1 MAWRDVIQGGPALP
15 AFLGAELEP
24 YPYISG
30 YGLLR
35 RMTQLGRLMGVEL
48 TALGIRNRVTSD
60 ALTATQRP
68 GAPKAGLLHALGLR
82 ATRVGD
88 YWSPEVWSPLR
99 TGRVL
104 ERHNL
109 PLRDCPLCAAHG
121 YHCALFQLPFID
133 HCPWHAAKLRT
144 GCPQC
149 DRTCWARFHSD
160 LRLGR
165 CECGY
170 DAFEVRTA
178 SINMWHFPA
187 AEVDAWA
194 SRYLDW
200 AAEERK
206 SRLFV
211 VPSPHTDWMPG
222 YAALARQ
229 SLELK
234 GMLVTAQPTAEL
246 EEFSDVGEDPPRG
259 EFWGWSLLGGE
270 RPMTFVPLPATM
282 HVKLTQATW
291 NAVTAFPSDTPTPF
305 EFATLNGLDEG
316 QTLQQ
321 NLVNRPEYLI
331 APHGF
336 SSDQRTWLNLS
347 AVDPTAAYFCGEL
360 LDRVISSLEVHD
372 DGCSRSL
379 QAARSNALDG
389 IAGRRHVAG
398 ALEAILVRAY
408 TQGLETVLRSM
419 MAAGKASKCQRWSL
433 PTAEIVIAN
442 DVVRSVRVCWTPTR
456 SPPSRRTVDTAASTS
471 PATKA
476 KTGSKA
482 SAARQRI
489 RKRPARRAGKLRQKK

>member
-1 MAWRDVIQGGPALP
+1 MAWHDVIQGAPALP
-15 AFLGAELEP
+15 ALLGAELEP

-60 ALTATQRP
+60 ALTATQRT

-133 HCPWHAAKLRT
+133 HCPWHAAKLHTR
-144 GCPQC
+144 CPQC
-149 DRTCWARFHSD
+149 GRTCWARFHPE

-187 AEVDAWA
+187 AEVDTWA

-206 SRLFV
+206 SRLLV
-211 VPSPHTDWMPG
+211 VPTPHTDWMPG
-222 YAALARQ
+222 YAALARE
-229 SLELK
+229 SLEHN
-234 GMLVTAQPTAEL
+234 GMLVTVKPEAEL
-246 EEFSDVGEDPPRG
+246 EDFSDVGEDPPEG
-259 EFWGWSLLGGE
+259 EFSGWSLLGGE
-270 RPMTFVPLPATM
+270 RPLTFVPLPASM
-282 HVKLTQATW
+282 HAKLIQATRD
-291 NAVTAFPSDTPTPF
+291 AVAAFPADTPTPV
-305 EFATLNGLDEG
+305 ELATLNGLEEG
-316 QTLQQ
+316 QTLEQ
-321 NLVNRPEYLI
+321 NLANRPECLI
-331 APHGF
+331 APHGL

-347 AVDPTAAYFCGEL
+347 AVDPTAACFCGEL
-360 LDRVISSLEVHD
+360 LDGAVSGLDMRD

-379 QAARSNALDG
+379 QAARSHALDG
-389 IAGRRHVAG
+389 ISGRRHVAR
-398 ALEAILVRAY
+398 ALESILARAY
-408 TQGLETVLRSM
+408 SQGLETVFRSM
-419 MAAGKASKCQRWSL
+419 MVGKKEPGRQRWFL

-442 DVVRSVRVCWTPTR
+442 DVIRSIRVCWTATC
-456 SPPSRRTVDTAASTS
+456 PPSFKRTVDIPVPVLPAPKTKTASKPS
-471 PATKA
+471 ATRLR
-476 KTGSKA
+476 TRNRITH
-482 SAARQRI
+482 SAD
-489 RKRPARRAGKLRQKK
+489 KVRQKK

>member
-15 AFLGAELEP
+15 ALLGAELEP

-82 ATRVGD
+82 RTRVGD
-88 YWSPEVWSPLR
+88 YWSPDVWSPLR

-133 HCPWHAAKLRT
+133 HCPWHATKLHT

-149 DRTCWARFHSD
+149 GRTCWARFHQD

-187 AEVDAWA
+187 ADVDAWA

-206 SRLFV
+206 SRLLV
-211 VPSPHTDWMPG
+211 VPAPHTDWMPG

-229 SLELK
+229 SLELE
-234 GMLVTAQPTAEL
+234 GMLVTAKPAADL
-246 EEFSDVGEDPPRG
+246 EEFSDVGEDPPEG

-270 RPMTFVPLPATM
+270 RPLTFVPLPATM
-282 HVKLTQATW
+282 HAKLAQATRD
-291 NAVTAFPSDTPTPF
+291 AVAAFPANTPTPL
-305 EFATLNGLDEG
+305 ELATLNGLEEG
-316 QTLQQ
+316 QTLEQ
-321 NLVNRPEYLI
+321 NLVNRPDCLI
-331 APHGF
+331 APHGL
-336 SSDQRTWLNLS
+336 SSDQRIWLNLS
-347 AVDPTAAYFCGEL
+347 AVDPTAACFCGEL
-360 LDRVISSLEVHD
+360 LDRVVSGLEVRD

-379 QAARSNALDG
+379 QAARSHALDG
-389 IAGRRHVAG
+389 ISGRRHVAR
-398 ALEAILVRAY
+398 ALEAILARAY
-408 TQGLETVLRSM
+408 TQGLETILRSM
-419 MAAGKASKCQRWSL
+419 MACGKVSKCQRWSL

-442 DVVRSVRVCWTPTR
+442 DVIRSVRVCWTPTR
-456 SPPSRRTVDTAASTS
+456 PPPSRRTVDIPAPILS
-471 PATKA
+471 ATKTMTA
-476 KTGSKA
+476 SKL
-482 SAARQRI
+482 SAT
-489 RKRPARRAGKLRQKK
+489 RPRTRNGLTRRAGKMRQKK

>member
-1 MAWRDVIQGGPALP
+1 MAWRDVIHGGPALP
-15 AFLGAELEP
+15 ALLGAELEP

-60 ALTATQRP
+60 ALVATQRP

-104 ERHNL
+104 ERNSL

-133 HCPWHAAKLRT
+133 HCPWHAAKLHT

-149 DRTCWARFHSD
+149 GRTCWARFHPD

-178 SINMWHFPA
+178 SIDMWHFPA
-187 AEVDAWA
+187 ADVDAWA

-200 AAEERK
+200 AAKERK
-206 SRLFV
+206 SRLLV
-211 VPSPHTDWMPG
+211 VPAPHTDWMPG
-222 YAALARQ
+222 YAALAHQ
-229 SLELK
+229 SLELE
-234 GMLVTAQPTAEL
+234 GMLVPAKPTAGL
-246 EEFSDVGEDPPRG
+246 EEFSDSGEDPHEG

-270 RPMTFVPLPATM
+270 RPLTFVPLPSSM
-282 HVKLTQATW
+282 HAKLAQATRD
-291 NAVTAFPSDTPTPF
+291 AVAAFPADTPTPL
-305 EFATLNGLDEG
+305 ELATLNGLEKG
-316 QTLQQ
+316 QTLEQ
-321 NLVNRPEYLI
+321 NFVNRPECLI
-331 APHGF
+331 APHGL
-336 SSDQRTWLNLS
+336 SSDQSTWLNLS
-347 AVDPTAAYFCGEL
+347 AVDPTAACFCGEL
-360 LDRVISSLEVHD
+360 LDRVISGVEVRD

-379 QAARSNALDG
+379 QAARSHALDG
-389 IAGRRHVAG
+389 IAGRRHVAR
-398 ALEAILVRAY
+398 ALEAIFARAY
-408 TQGLETVLRSM
+408 AQGLETVLRSM

-442 DVVRSVRVCWTPTR
+442 DEIRSVRVCWTSTR
-456 SPPSRRTVDTAASTS
+456 PPPSRRTVDIPAPSSPVSKTKTS
-471 PATKA
+471 SRPSVTPPR
-476 KTGSKA
+476 T
-482 SAARQRI
+482 
-489 RKRPARRAGKLRQKK
+489 RKRLARSAG

>member
-1 MAWRDVIQGGPALP
+1 MAWRDVIHGGPALP
-15 AFLGAELEP
+15 ALLGAELEP

-60 ALTATQRP
+60 ALVATQRP

-104 ERHNL
+104 ERNSL

-133 HCPWHAAKLRT
+133 HCPWHAAKLHT

-149 DRTCWARFHSD
+149 GRTCWARFHPD

-178 SINMWHFPA
+178 SIDMWHFPA
-187 AEVDAWA
+187 ADVDAWA

-206 SRLFV
+206 SRLLV
-211 VPSPHTDWMPG
+211 VPVPHTDWMPG
-222 YAALARQ
+222 YAALAGQ
-229 SLELK
+229 SLDLE
-234 GMLVTAQPTAEL
+234 GMLVTTKPKAEL
-246 EEFSDVGEDPPRG
+246 EEFSDSGEDPHDG

-270 RPMTFVPLPATM
+270 RPLTHVPLPATM
-282 HVKLTQATW
+282 HAKLAQATRD
-291 NAVTAFPSDTPTPF
+291 AVAAFPTDTPTPL
-305 EFATLNGLDEG
+305 ELATLNGLEEG
-316 QTLQQ
+316 QTLEQ
-321 NLVNRPEYLI
+321 NLVNRPECLI
-331 APHGF
+331 APHGLC
-336 SSDQRTWLNLS
+336 SDQSTWLNLS
-347 AVDPTAAYFCGEL
+347 VVDPTAAGFCGEL
-360 LDRVISSLEVHD
+360 LDRVISGLEVRD
-372 DGCSRSL
+372 YGCSRSL
-379 QAARSNALDG
+379 QAARSHALDG
-389 IAGRRHVAG
+389 IAGRRHVAR
-398 ALEAILVRAY
+398 ALEAILARAY

-419 MAAGKASKCQRWSL
+419 MAAGKVPKCQRWSL

-442 DVVRSVRVCWTPTR
+442 DEIRSVRVCWTPTR
-456 SPPSRRTVDTAASTS
+456 SPPSRRTADIPAPFS
-471 PATKA
+471 PAEKTKI
-476 KTGSKA
+476 GSKPLA
-482 SAARQRI
+482 TPGT
-489 RKRPARRAGKLRQKK
+489 RKRLARRVGKMRQKK

>member
-15 AFLGAELEP
+15 ALLGADLEP

-35 RMTQLGRLMGVEL
+35 RMTQLGRLMGGEL

-68 GAPKAGLLHALGLR
+68 GAPKSGLLHALGLR

-133 HCPWHAAKLRT
+133 RCPWHAAKLHA

-149 DRTCWARFHSD
+149 GRTCWARFHPD

-194 SRYLDW
+194 SRFLHW

-206 SRLFV
+206 SRLLV
-211 VPSPHTDWMPG
+211 VPAPHTDWMPG

-229 SLELK
+229 SLELE
-234 GMLVTAQPTAEL
+234 GMLTTAKPTAEL
-246 EEFSDVGEDPPRG
+246 EEFSDAGEEPPEG
-259 EFWGWSLLGGE
+259 EFWSWSLLGGE
-270 RPMTFVPLPATM
+270 RPLTFVPLPASM
-282 HVKLTQATW
+282 HAKLAQATLD
-291 NAVTAFPSDTPTPF
+291 AVAAFPADTPTPH
-305 EFATLNGLDEG
+305 ELATLNGLEEG

-331 APHGF
+331 APHGL
-336 SSDQRTWLNLS
+336 SSDQNTWLNLS
-347 AVDPTAAYFCGEL
+347 AVDPTAASFCGEL
-360 LDRVISSLEVHD
+360 LDRVISGLDVRD

-379 QAARSNALDG
+379 QAARSHALDG
-389 IAGRRHVAG
+389 VPGRRHVTR
-398 ALEAILVRAY
+398 ALEAILARAY
-408 TQGLETVLRSM
+408 SQGLENVLRSM
-419 MAAGKASKCQRWSL
+419 MTGGKAPARQRWVL
-433 PTAEIVIAN
+433 PTAEIVIGN
-442 DVVRSVRVCWTPTR
+442 EVIRSVRVCWTPTR
-456 SPPSRRTVDTAASTS
+456 PPPFRRTVDIPTSIS
-471 PATKA
+471 PAPKH
-476 KTGSKA
+476 KTGSKP
-482 SAARQRI
+482 SATQLRTRN
-489 RKRPARRAGKLRQKK
+489 RLARRAGKVRQKK

>member
-1 MAWRDVIQGGPALP
+1 MAWRDVIQGGPTSPAL
-15 AFLGAELEP
+15 LGAELEP

-48 TALGIRNRVTSD
+48 TAIGIRNRVTTD
-60 ALTATQRP
+60 ALIATQRP
-68 GAPKAGLLHALGLR
+68 GAPKAGLIHALGLR
-82 ATRVGD
+82 ATRVSD
-88 YWSPEVWSPLR
+88 YWSPELWSPLR

-104 ERHNL
+104 EHHNL
-109 PLRDCPLCAAHG
+109 PLRDCSFCAAHG

-133 HCPWHAAKLRT
+133 HCPWHAAKLHT

-149 DRTCWARFHSD
+149 GLTCWARFHPD

-178 SINMWHFPA
+178 STNMWHFPA
-187 AEVDAWA
+187 EEVDVWA
-194 SRYLDW
+194 SRYLDRV
-200 AAEERK
+200 AEERK

-229 SLELK
+229 SLELE
-234 GMLVTAQPTAEL
+234 GTLLTAQATDEL
-246 EEFSDVGEDPPRG
+246 EEFSDVGEDPPEG

-282 HVKLTQATW
+282 HVKLTQATQD
-291 NAVTAFPSDTPTPF
+291 AVTAFPPDTPTPLQ
-305 EFATLNGLDEG
+305 FATLNGLDKG

-321 NLVNRPEYLI
+321 NLVNRPACLI
-331 APHGF
+331 APHGL
-336 SSDQRTWLNLS
+336 SSDQSTWLNLS

-360 LDRVISSLEVHD
+360 LDRVISSLEVRD
-372 DGCSRSL
+372 DGCSRPL
-379 QAARSNALDG
+379 QAARSHALDG
-389 IAGRRHVAG
+389 IAGRRHVAR
-398 ALEAILVRAY
+398 ALEAILARAY

-419 MAAGKASKCQRWSL
+419 MAAGKASKCQRWFL

-442 DVVRSVRVCWTPTR
+442 DVIRSVRVCWTPTR
-456 SPPSRRTVDTAASTS
+456 SPPSRRTVDISASIS
-471 PATKA
+471 PATKT
-476 KTGSKA
+476 KNGSKA
-482 SAARQRI
+482 STPRPRI
-489 RKRPARRAGKLRQKK
+489 RKRPARRAGKMRQKK

>member
-1 MAWRDVIQGGPALP
+1 MAWHDVIQGGPALP
-15 AFLGAELEP
+15 ALLGAELEP

-48 TALGIRNRVTSD
+48 TALGIRNRVASD
-60 ALTATQRP
+60 ALIATQRP
-68 GAPKAGLLHALGLR
+68 GAPKAGLLHALALR

-99 TGRVL
+99 TGRML
-104 ERHNL
+104 EHHNL
-109 PLRDCPLCAAHG
+109 PLRDCSFCAAHG

-133 HCPWHAAKLRT
+133 RCPWHAAKLHT
-144 GCPQC
+144 ACPQC
-149 DRTCWARFHSD
+149 GRTCWARFHPD

-178 SINMWHFPA
+178 STNMWHFPA

-200 AAEERK
+200 VAEERK

-229 SLELK
+229 SLELE

-246 EEFSDVGEDPPRG
+246 EEFSDVGEDPPEG

-291 NAVTAFPSDTPTPF
+291 DAVTAFPADTPTPF

-321 NLVNRPEYLI
+321 NLVSRPEYLI

-360 LDRVISSLEVHD
+360 LDRVISSLEVRD

-379 QAARSNALDG
+379 QAARSHALDG
-389 IAGRRHVAG
+389 IAGRRHVAR

-419 MAAGKASKCQRWSL
+419 MAAGNASKCQRWSL

-442 DVVRSVRVCWTPTR
+442 DVIRSVRVCWTPTR
-456 SPPSRRTVDTAASTS
+456 SAPSRRTVDTSASIS
-471 PATKA
+471 PAMKT
-476 KTGSKA
+476 KTGSEA
-482 SAARQRI
+482 SATRQRI
-489 RKRPARRAGKLRQKK
+489 RKRPTRRAGKMRQKK

>member
-1 MAWRDVIQGGPALP
+1 MAWCDVIQGRPALP
-15 AFLGAELEP
+15 ALLGAELEP

-104 ERHNL
+104 ERHNF

-133 HCPWHAAKLRT
+133 HCPWHATKLHT

-149 DRTCWARFHSD
+149 GRTCWARFHPD

-165 CECGY
+165 CDCGY
-170 DAFEVRTA
+170 NAFDVRTA
-178 SINMWHFPA
+178 SIDMWHFPA

-194 SRYLDW
+194 SRYLYW

-206 SRLFV
+206 SRLLV
-211 VPSPHTDWMPG
+211 VPAPYSNWMPG

-234 GMLVTAQPTAEL
+234 AMLETAKPTAEL
-246 EEFSDVGEDPPRG
+246 EEFSDAGEDPPEG

-270 RPMTFVPLPATM
+270 RPLTFVPLPATM
-282 HVKLTQATW
+282 HAKLAQATQD
-291 NAVTAFPSDTPTPF
+291 AIAAFPADTPTPL
-305 EFATLNGLDEG
+305 ELANMNGLEEG
-316 QTLQQ
+316 QTLKQ
-321 NLVNRPEYLI
+321 NLANRPECLI
-331 APHGF
+331 APHGL
-336 SSDQRTWLNLS
+336 SSDKSTWLNLS
-347 AVDPTAAYFCGEL
+347 AVDPTAACFCGEL
-360 LDRVISSLEVHD
+360 LDRVISGLEVRN

-379 QAARSNALDG
+379 QAARSHALDG
-389 IAGRRHVAG
+389 IAGRRHVAR
-398 ALEAILVRAY
+398 ALEAILARAY
-408 TQGLETVLRSM
+408 TQGLETVLRSIV
-419 MAAGKASKCQRWSL
+419 AAGKSSKCQRWSL
-433 PTAEIVIAN
+433 PTAEIVIEN
-442 DVVRSVRVCWTPTR
+442 DVIRSVRVCWTATR
-456 SPPSRRTVDTAASTS
+456 PPSARRIVDTSAPIS
-471 PATKA
+471 PATKT
-476 KTGSKA
+476 KTGSTP
-482 SAARQRI
+482 SATRPRT
-489 RKRPARRAGKLRQKK
+489 RNRPARRAGKMRQKK